1 MHSKYLFKALGSL
14 FRFLLNI
21 SMFIQGGGYM
31 LILKPNQYDILI
43 NIGAFRGLKVS
54 YDIAP
59 GGLYHIKLNSA
70 DWSTF
75 QVNLGA
81 TGTVLTCRLVFL
93 YLCLDN

>member
-1 MHSKYLFKALGSL
+1 MQYVFKLNFQSTL
-14 FRFLLNI
+14 QPVLLYFI
-21 SMFIQGGGYM
+21 SMYIQGGGYM
-31 LILKPNQYDILI
+31 LILKPNQYDILT

-59 GGLYHIKLNSA
+59 GGLYHIRLNSA

-81 TGTVLTCRLVFL
+81 TGSVKHIYL
-93 YLCLDN
+93 YFICQF

>member
-1 MHSKYLFKALGSL
+1 
-14 FRFLLNI
+14 
-21 SMFIQGGGYM
+21 M
-31 LILKPNQYDILI
+31 LILKPNQYDILT

-59 GGLYHIKLNSA
+59 GGLYHIRLNSA

-81 TGTVLTCRLVFL
+81 TGSVQTHLHDLIYNL
-93 YLCLDN
+93 MSL